1 MAVSTNR
8 IIVLCF
14 VGSEEAGEPYF
25 GATALSGLVNATLF
39 TFGIPRLWNS
49 TNVRPS
55 QGGISAF

>member
-1 MAVSTNR
+1 MAVSTDR

-39 TFGIPRLWNS
+39 TFGIP
-49 TNVRPS
+49 
-55 QGGISAF
+55 